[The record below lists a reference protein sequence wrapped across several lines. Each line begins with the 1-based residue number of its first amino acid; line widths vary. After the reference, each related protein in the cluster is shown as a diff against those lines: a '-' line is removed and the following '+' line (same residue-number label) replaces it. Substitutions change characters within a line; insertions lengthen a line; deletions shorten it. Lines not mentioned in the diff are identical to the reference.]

1 MAREMAKDRS
11 EKQPHI
17 TDIPRLI
24 GELFKIVK
32 SLNEIFPERPFTP
45 DGHLVGSIGEVVA
58 RYIYGITLEKCSNE
72 GFDAKTK
79 DGRTVEIK
87 LAGKKGKNVS
97 VSSEAEPPDYLIVL
111 KLTEEGF
118 VEIYNGQFPVELW
131 QSKAASKRK
140 IKSLTLNELKPLSR
154 SVLRQENPLEDFNRF
169 FGPTAVALNQ
179 NDGQACPDEEN

>member
-1 MAREMAKDRS
+1 VPE
-11 EKQPHI
+11 I

-32 SLNEIFPERPFTP
+32 SLNEICPERPFTP

-58 RYIYGITLEKCSNE
+58 RYTYGIILEKCSNE

-87 LAGKKGKNVS
+87 LTGGSSVS

-111 KLTEEGF
+111 KLTPKGF
-118 VEIYNGQFPVELW
+118 MEIHNGRFPLELW
-131 QSKAASKRK
+131 QRKTASKRK
-140 IKSLTLNELKPLSR
+140 VKSLTLNELKPLNQS
-154 SVLRQENPLEDFNRF
+154 LLPQLHPLDE
-169 FGPTAVALNQ
+169 LNKCFPPS
-179 NDGQACPDEEN
+179 DLPLD